1 MKRSKEELGR
11 IHKERCRELKGI
23 RAQIA
28 QDLGIELHQTE
39 CTYEGYCSGTCPKC
53 RSEELRLNAAMLKKQ
68 LQEADLKRRVTA
80 AGLTT
85 VVALGLTGCDIGD
98 VYVTEGTPSMP
109 QEEVLEGDVI
119 EITDS
124 SESTEG
130 TEVILM
136 GEMPLMTDEITGE
149 E

>member
-109 QEEVLEGDVI
+109 QEEVLEGAVI
-119 EITDS
+119 EIMDS

>member
-68 LQEADLKRRVTA
+68 LQEADLKRRVAA

-109 QEEVLEGDVI
+109 QEEILEGDVI
-119 EITDS
+119 EIMDS

-130 TEVILM
+130 TEAILM

>member
-68 LQEADLKRRVTA
+68 LQEADLKRRVAA

-109 QEEVLEGDVI
+109 KEEVLEGDVI
-119 EITDS
+119 EIIDS

-136 GEMPLMTDEITGE
+136 GEMPLMTDEITE
-149 E
+149 EE

>member
-68 LQEADLKRRVTA
+68 LQEADLKRRVAA

-119 EITDS
+119 EIMDS

-130 TEVILM
+130 TEDILM

>member
-68 LQEADLKRRVTA
+68 LQEADLKRRVAA

-109 QEEVLEGDVI
+109 QEEILEGDVI
-119 EITDS
+119 EIMDS

-130 TEVILM
+130 TEDILM

>member
-119 EITDS
+119 EIMDS